1 MYTYYERVY
10 SNYLMHH
17 GTKGMKWG
25 IRKLREK
32 IGKSYDSDFKAYGRM
47 RDKKFGKSMQKSIEK
62 DKANVV
68 GMKNK
73 YEIKAKRAF
82 DSDKYYHLHNY
93 WYDNKVNAKRAS
105 KINNKM
111 NDVFEKNKKT
121 LTKIEKI
128 KSKSYS
134 LAGVSFLGSIGLL
147 TTGIAIGTLGN
158 INNQRLMKTAEAL
171 VSASTLSLGV
181 SSIALYNG
189 ARYSEKQYAANRAIY
204 SNVKKHTRV

>member
-1 MYTYYERVY
+1 MYTDYERVY
-10 SNYLMHH
+10 SNHLMHH
-17 GTKGMKWG
+17 GTKGMRWG

-32 IGKSYDSDFKAYGRM
+32 IGKSYDSNYESYDRM
-47 RDKKFGKSMQKSIEK
+47 RDKKFGRSMKKSIEK
-62 DKANVV
+62 DKTNTI
-68 GMKNK
+68 GMENK
-73 YEIKAKRAF
+73 YEMKAKRAF

-93 WYDNKVNAKRAS
+93 WYDNKINAKRAS

-189 ARYSEKQYAANRAIY
+189 ARYSGKQYAANRAIY
-204 SNVKKHTRV
+204 AHAKKHTRV